1 MITMRI
7 YGVETCS
14 CKALMRGRWTRDEP
28 KAYVCQ
34 RCGKPVEGYEL
45 QWIQRK
51 KELEKRQ

>member
-1 MITMRI
+1 MRI